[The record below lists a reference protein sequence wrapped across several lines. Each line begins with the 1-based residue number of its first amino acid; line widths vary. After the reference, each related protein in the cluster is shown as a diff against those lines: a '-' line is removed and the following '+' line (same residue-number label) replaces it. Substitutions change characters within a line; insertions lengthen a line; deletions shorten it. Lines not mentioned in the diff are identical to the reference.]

1 MLYGPDNKLIP
12 EKKSRLDFWY
22 NPYTEY
28 GGLDDNIENTRHYA
42 NPRLAEWELNSLYES
57 GGVWRR
63 GVESPVTTRLAR
75 GIDFV
80 INDDDSES
88 KRRETEQAEKDLMT
102 LWGDFILGNVLA
114 GVHGGALLYLDYG
127 DDQPLPKA
135 FSGSLSSAGRIAES
149 INFELRD
156 NQRGMPNKIWI
167 ADRWQ
172 AVPQSYYLPNIH
184 GSDHPKLGEVETY
197 AINLHTTGYARLVI
211 AHESRCIKIDGLPL
225 SPRQR
230 AANLMWGLSV
240 YDNVYQSLRM
250 LGISLKA
257 MTDILE
263 NWRHMSVG
271 IPDLANKIVSME
283 PDDLQLMLKQ
293 VGVAAKSTHNQNVA
307 LHDMEGGLVSSTT
320 TGTGIP
326 EIVGALVNF
335 FCGEMGI
342 PYSEL
347 FSAEGGALA
356 GTAAETDKKNYHE
369 SLRFK
374 QKYKDE
380 PHIKRIL
387 WLLGYEPD
395 NLPFIWPNMQEAS
408 RLEEISERDKQS
420 EVDRKYVEMGAVLPE
435 EIRVSRFSNPEPN
448 LDQVIIDHDL
458 DEMIERDED
467 DMEEEAEEK
476 NDTPEDEEK
485 EKDERTDTADKPVE
499 IRAFIKKRI
508 VEPENVKIEDE

>member
-1 MLYGPDNKLIP
+1 MLYGPDNKPIP
-12 EKKSRLDFWY
+12 KGISRTDFWY

-42 NPRLAEWELNSLYES
+42 NYRLTETELNSLYES

-63 GVESPVTTRLAR
+63 GIESPVATRLAR
-75 GIDFV
+75 GVDFV
-80 INDDDSES
+80 INDEDSEA
-88 KRRETEQAEKDLMT
+88 KRSEAERAENDLMS
-102 LWGDFILGNVLA
+102 LWGDFIWGNILA
-114 GVHGGALLYLDYG
+114 GIHGGALLYLDYG
-127 DDQPLPKA
+127 DDQLLPKS
-135 FSGSLSSAGRIAES
+135 FQGSLSHAGRIAES

-156 NQRGMPNKIWI
+156 GQRGMPNKFWV

-172 AVPQSYYLPNIH
+172 AVPQSYYMPNIH
-184 GSDHPKLGEVETY
+184 GADHPKIGEVETY
-197 AINLHTTGYARLVI
+197 AVNLYTTGWASTRIV
-211 AHESRCIKIDGLPL
+211 HETRCIKLDGLPL
-225 SPRQR
+225 SPKQR

-263 NWRHMSVG
+263 DWRHMSVG
-271 IPDLANKIVSME
+271 IPNLADKIVNMP

-307 LHDMEGGLVSSTT
+307 LHDQEGGLISSTT

-335 FCGEMGI
+335 LCGEFGI

-374 QKYKDE
+374 QKHKDA
-380 PHIKRIL
+380 PHVKRML

-408 RLEEISERDKQS
+408 RLEEIEERKAQA
-420 EVDRKYVEMGAVLPE
+420 EVDDKYVTMGAVLPE
-435 EIRVSRFSNPEPN
+435 EIRTSRFSNPEPN
-448 LDQVIIDHDL
+448 LDQVVIDHSL
-458 DEMIERDED
+458 DEMIERDEE

-476 NDTPEDEEK
+476 NMAENDEKQKENREDMAEDEF
-485 EKDERTDTADKPVE
+485 DENEDIELYISRSVRINENEVE
-499 IRAFIKKRI
+499 
-508 VEPENVKIEDE
+508 